1 ENNYDLNSTSGLA
14 LSLLIGGA
22 HMLLAPFPWQLGGGS
37 LRMLLT
43 APELLVWWWLVFV
56 GLIPGLWYVCKT
68 RFSEVQPMLFF
79 VGGLG
84 LLYSMMF
91 GNVGLISRKRAKLL
105 PYLLIIAVVG
115 LEQRAL
121 QKLLKR
127 RAKVDHP
134 PLLQPK
140 QA

>member
-1 ENNYDLNSTSGLA
+1 
-14 LSLLIGGA
+14 
-22 HMLLAPFPWQLGGGS
+22 
-37 LRMLLT
+37 MLLT
-43 APELLVWWWLVFV
+43 APELAVWWWLVFV
-56 GLIPGLWYVCKT
+56 GLIPGLWHVCKT

-79 VGGLG
+79 IAGLG

-91 GNVGLISRKRAKLL
+91 GNVGLIFRQRAQLL

-121 QKLLKR
+121 QRLLKR
-127 RAKVDHP
+127 RAQIDNP